1 MNTEVMFSSKTDLWE
16 TPQEF
21 FDELDREF
29 HFDLDVC
36 ALPEN
41 AKCARYY
48 TPEQDGLSQPWEG
61 VVWCNPPYGRGIGD
75 WVKKAVQSAL
85 EGATVVMLLLA
96 RTDTR
101 WFHRWIYRRA
111 EVRFLPGR
119 LKFGGS
125 KNSAPFPSMVVV
137 FRPKMEMLEG
147 ME

>member
-1 MNTEVMFSSKTDLWE
+1 MNTDVMFSSKTDLWE

-21 FDELDREF
+21 FDRLNDEF
-29 HFDLDVC
+29 GFDLDVC

-41 AKCARYY
+41 AKCGKYY
-48 TPEQDGLSQPWEG
+48 TPEQDGLLQPWEG
-61 VVWCNPPYGRGIGD
+61 VVWCNPPYGREIGQ
-75 WVKKAVQSAL
+75 WVERAAKSADNGVL
-85 EGATVVMLLLA
+85 VVMLLPA
-96 RTDTR
+96 RTDTK
-101 WFHRWIYRRA
+101 WFHDYIYGKA
-111 EVRFLPGR
+111 EVRFVRGR